1 MRFLFLIA
9 TALILPACSL
19 FDPGEVVVS
28 GRAVDAYTGEAVAVE
43 AVLGYGRVFDTN
55 SDIARMATGPDGRFE
70 FSGAIPELA
79 SLTHVL
85 LTSEART
92 LFPLFSDTAQPA
104 YFSTR
109 RSLKSGT
116 TRLGDVELVPAAF
129 LVAHLGRPL
138 SVGDS
143 ISVTFVA
150 QRDVLGEQTA
160 TGRSIRLDQGQTFSR
175 PSDFVAGNTEA
186 TVRWEYFPVA
196 GPPQSGEVVV
206 YCPRDEKTEVAIL
219 E

>member
-1 MRFLFLIA
+1 MRFLLLIA

-43 AVLGYGRVFDTN
+43 AVLGYGRIFDTN
-55 SDIARMATGPDGRFE
+55 NDITRMTTGPDGRFE
-70 FSGAIPELA
+70 LSGEIPTLT
-79 SLTHVL
+79 SLTYVL

-92 LFPLFSDTAQPA
+92 LFPLYSDTAQPA

-109 RSLKSGT
+109 RTLDSGT
-116 TRLGDVELVPAAF
+116 TRLGDVELVPAAL
-129 LVAHLGRPL
+129 LVTHLARPL

-143 ISVTFVA
+143 IAVTFVA

-160 TGRSIRLDQGQTFSR
+160 SGRSIRLREGQTFSR
-175 PSDFVAGNTEA
+175 SSDFVAGNTEA
-186 TVRWEYFPVA
+186 SVRWAYFPA
-196 GPPQSGEVVV
+196 TGPPQSGELVV
-206 YCPRDEKTEVAIL
+206 YCPRDETTEVTIL